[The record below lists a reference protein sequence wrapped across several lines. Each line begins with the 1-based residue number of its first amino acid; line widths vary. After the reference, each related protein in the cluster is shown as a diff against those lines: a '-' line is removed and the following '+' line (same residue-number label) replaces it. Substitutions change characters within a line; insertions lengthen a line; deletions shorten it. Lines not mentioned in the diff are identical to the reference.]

1 MDPDPGGPKTCAS
14 VGSGSATLLKTID
27 QVGQSFTDPIF
38 FSPRLAKTGR
48 TSMASGGVKRT
59 LDNPDDSA
67 GDSKRRPPV
76 LSSSSS
82 SPVLEELDFNCDL
95 ESDNVHQAAKCL
107 PAASLCSPKAAVKV
121 LTAISPVPDKEL
133 LPDDGLFTAPPP
145 AVCQPPQR
153 RCSGAGTEE
162 EEEDM
167 FAGLDDSAIE
177 ALDVGAFDG
186 RGKNID
192 NECLNP

>member
-1 MDPDPGGPKTCAS
+1 
-14 VGSGSATLLKTID
+14 
-27 QVGQSFTDPIF
+27 
-38 FSPRLAKTGR
+38 
-48 TSMASGGVKRT
+48 MASGGVKRT
-59 LDNPDDSA
+59 LDDPDDST

-76 LSSSSS
+76 PSSSSS

-95 ESDNVHQAAKCL
+95 ESDNVHHAGKSL
-107 PAASLCSPKAAVKV
+107 PAASLCSSKMAVKV
-121 LTAISPVPDKEL
+121 LTAISPTPEKEL
-133 LPDDGLFTAPPP
+133 PPDDGFSAPPP

-167 FAGLDDSAIE
+167 FAGLDDSAFE

-186 RGKNID
+186 RGGK
-192 NECLNP
+192 